1 MKKFFSIEELKQI
14 IKNAGTVDQL
24 KGALLLMLDRMA
36 DDEDVLDEVIDAQD
50 DMDERLNDLEYDD
63 ADYDGFD
70 DDYVEEAGDEDV
82 EGEEQDDDDGEIEKL
97 LGDLLTKLKD
107 APAPK
112 KGRSAGDNI
121 ISLFNPDEEKE

>member
-50 DMDERLNDLEYDD
+50 DMDERLSDLEYDD

-70 DDYVEEAGDEDV
+70 GDYVEEAGDEDV
-82 EGEEQDDDDGEIEKL
+82 EGEEQDDDD
-97 LGDLLTKLKD
+97 DD
-107 APAPK
+107 QQNF
-112 KGRSAGDNI
+112 RSAQTHGESSVI
-121 ISLFNPDEEKE
+121 QVERCL